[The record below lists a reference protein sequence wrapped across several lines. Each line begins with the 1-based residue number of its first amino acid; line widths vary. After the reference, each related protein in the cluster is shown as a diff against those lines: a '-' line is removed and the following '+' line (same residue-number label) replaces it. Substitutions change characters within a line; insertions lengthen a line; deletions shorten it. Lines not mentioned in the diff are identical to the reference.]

1 MFSGGT
7 DTTLASIEW
16 ALSELIKHP
25 QAMKRL
31 QQEVTQVSKGRSMIT
46 EDDIQNNMPY
56 LKAVLKE
63 TLRLHT
69 ILPLMLPHE
78 STDDVKVMGYDIKKG
93 TQVMIN
99 GWAIARDPSIWDDA
113 DMFKPERFLNS
124 CVDFKGFHYELL
136 PFGSGRRGCPGMQ
149 FAISITELVLANLV
163 YKYEFALPNG
173 VRSEELDMTEVVGL
187 LVRKRVPLLLVP
199 TARF

>member
-7 DTTLASIEW
+7 DTTFASIEW
-16 ALSELIKHP
+16 ALSELIRHP
-25 QAMKRL
+25 EAMKRL

-46 EDDIQNNMPY
+46 EDDIHNMPY

-78 STDDVKVMGYDIKKG
+78 SMDDVKVMGYDIKKG

-99 GWAIARDPSIWDDA
+99 GWAIARDPSIWNDA
-113 DMFKPERFLNS
+113 EMFNPDRFMNS

-173 VRSEELDMTEVVGL
+173 IRSEELDMTEVVGL
-187 LVRKRVPLLLVP
+187 LVRKRDPLLVVP
-199 TARF
+199 FARF